1 MSKRNDDTGCI
12 CRFLVCFLGFAALF
26 RLAPKIAMGLV
37 AIVVGAIVVYKWYD
51 SVFNKEKNEA
61 ERRKREEEREAR
73 YRQYVEEQRRK
84 AEDKARRERE
94 AAEWM
99 KAQKELEERELKEAL
114 GFKKWGNFLG
124 GVHKGEEYEAKM
136 AKVFKRLGYK
146 CSLTSRS
153 GDNGVDIIVYTPAG
167 NYAVQCKF
175 YHKRSVGN
183 DAVQEVISGMLFV
196 ENCIGGMVVTNSTFT
211 DAAKALAEK
220 HGSIKLLHH
229 SEIPDYV
236 AELQANEARVQ

>member
-1 MSKRNDDTGCI
+1 MYRRSGFPTEAKVL
-12 CRFLVCFLGFAALF
+12 LVIIGVLF
-26 RLAPKIAMGLV
+26 FIKAFPQIAVGIIVVIALV
-37 AIVVGAIVVYKWYD
+37 AGVYSWYD
-51 SVFNKEKNEA
+51 KTFNKEKHEE
-61 ERRKREEEREAR
+61 ERRKKEEGWRTWRRQQEEKERLAAEERK
-73 YRQYVEEQRRK
+73 RRK
-84 AEDKARRERE
+84 QETD
-94 AAEWM
+94 EWL
-99 KAQKELEERELKEAL
+99 KAQKVLEERELKEAL

-124 GVHKGEEYEAKM
+124 GVHTGEEYEAKM
-136 AKVFKRLGYK
+136 AKVFERLGYK

-175 YHKRSVGN
+175 YHKRSIGN

-211 DAAKALAEK
+211 DAAKALAER
-220 HGSIKLLHH
+220 HGGIKLLHH

-236 AELQANEARVQ
+236 AELQSNEARAQ